1 MEKQGS
7 PCLRCGGTMETGF
20 VADKAHY
27 SVPGTQKWV
36 EGPPE
41 PSFWSG
47 LRMKDREV
55 IPVITFRCEKCG
67 WLDSYAQAPAP

>member
-1 MEKQGS
+1 M
-7 PCLRCGGTMETGF
+7 RCGGTMEAGF

-27 SVPGTQKWV
+27 SVPDTQKWV

-55 IPVITFRCEKCG
+55 IPVRTYRCEKCG
-67 WLDSYAQAPAP
+67 WLDSYAKAHAP